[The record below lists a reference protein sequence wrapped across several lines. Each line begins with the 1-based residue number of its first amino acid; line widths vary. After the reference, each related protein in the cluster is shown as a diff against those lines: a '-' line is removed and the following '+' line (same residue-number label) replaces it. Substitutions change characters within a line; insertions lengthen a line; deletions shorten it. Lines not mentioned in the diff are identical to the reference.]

1 MARNWKKE
9 FDSQFTK
16 KGNVF
21 THKETGQKLSKKEYL
36 KLYRDAQ
43 LANKKIQKPWNES
56 EGVNPAH
63 WWKSPWLINRLTNS
77 DVIDPENPNRY
88 LNMAEYQK
96 YLSNMRRDELEV
108 QIAQAKMNKAN
119 EDSFKPGG
127 INYKEPE
134 VLSTTA
140 NPSNLKPSSETVES
154 SDATNVDVQVAPVA
168 KDSTAVKEAQLKD
181 DSKSTLKIPNSD
193 VFTRVTK
200 EAAKFGFGEE
210 GDFVGVLTKNRR
222 KHFESLGS
230 IQDNLKIAQNT
241 NDLRI
246 YKNSRKGTTYTA
258 GG

>member
-21 THKETGQKLSKKEYL
+21 THKETGLKLSKKEYL
-36 KLYRDAQ
+36 KLFRDAQ
-43 LANKKIQKPWNES
+43 LANKKIQTPWSKS
-56 EGVNPAH
+56 EGINPAH

-77 DVIDPENPNRY
+77 DMIDPKNPNRY
-88 LNMAEYQK
+88 LNMAEYQQ
-96 YLSNMRRDELEV
+96 YLSDMRRDELEV

-134 VLSTTA
+134 ALSTTA
-140 NPSNLKPSSETVES
+140 NPTNLKTSNQTVEG
-154 SDATNVDVQVAPVA
+154 SDATDTDVQVAPVA

-181 DSKSTLKIPNSD
+181 DSKLSPLKINSD

-200 EAAKFGFGEE
+200 EAAKYGFGEE
-210 GDFVGVLTKNRR
+210 GDWVGVLTKSRR
-222 KHFESLGS
+222 KQFESLNS
-230 IQDNLKIAQNT
+230 IQEALKIARNT

-246 YKNSRKGTTYTA
+246 YRNSRKGTTYTA